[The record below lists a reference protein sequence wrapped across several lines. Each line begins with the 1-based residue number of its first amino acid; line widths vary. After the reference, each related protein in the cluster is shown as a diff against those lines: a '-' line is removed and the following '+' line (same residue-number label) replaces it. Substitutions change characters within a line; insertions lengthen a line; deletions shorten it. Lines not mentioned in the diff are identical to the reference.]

1 MPVLLFNYS
10 AITIL
15 QEAYACLYCYPTSKL
30 LQSINITSISPRITA
45 LYYTFEYACEHIT
58 WEREKKKDKTWK
70 RERNRDGNWKRER
83 NRKWKWKRERNWKRE
98 RRIVTLHYIASIV
111 VTWQFRPVGKAVRL
125 RDLND
130 MHSYSELLYVFT
142 APFNLSLFIV
152 TKTFSFQGAREN
164 VLAFEWT
171 R

>member
-58 WEREKKKDKTWK
+58 WEREKKKTKLEREKETETETEREK
-70 RERNRDGNWKRER
+70 ETENENEREKETERERE
-83 NRKWKWKRERNWKRE
+83 ESS
-98 RRIVTLHYIASIV
+98 H
-111 VTWQFRPVGKAVRL
+111 
-125 RDLND
+125 
-130 MHSYSELLYVFT
+130 
-142 APFNLSLFIV
+142 FI
-152 TKTFSFQGAREN
+152 T
-164 VLAFEWT
+164 
-171 R
+171 